1 MVDITGVI
9 ATKLVAD
16 TAFAVVESIANGV
29 NWRNIQK
36 YMRHKCGREYN
47 IGDFRGKTSI
57 QCGRCGETVYNIFLR
72 KAKEEE
78 IIVLP
83 PKPKPVLK
91 ERHIVPEKI
100 IDKSETPE
108 IRLPPIAK
116 PIQPVVVPPK
126 PVIKEVELPPIK
138 PAEPVN
144 TQRDILLDNFPGKK
158 PTTITEK
165 ISNLFFGSGDTSF
178 FPIVVDWDK
187 GYKRMKIE

>member
-1 MVDITGVI
+1 VI
-9 ATKLVAD
+9 
-16 TAFAVVESIANGV
+16 
-29 NWRNIQK
+29 R
-36 YMRHKCGREYN
+36 
-47 IGDFRGKTSI
+47 
-57 QCGRCGETVYNIFLR
+57 CGRCDELVKNPW
-72 KAKEEE
+72 KDKSVPKE
-78 IIVLP
+78 ITLP

-91 ERHIVPEKI
+91 QRNFVQEKI
-100 IDKSETPE
+100 IFERDSPE